1 MSTEDTTTTTTT
13 TTEVETQTTPT
24 VVKIKAEDC
33 PVEVVTVF
41 TNRAE
46 VVRNVKTTFDA
57 PGLFTTPSPSHL
69 LYRTTAKQLTAQQDC
84 TT

>member
-1 MSTEDTTTTTTT
+1 MSSEETTTTTTT
-13 TTEVETQTTPT
+13 TTTPEIETQTTPT

-46 VVRNVKTTFDA
+46 VVRSVKTTFDA
-57 PGLFTTPSPSHL
+57 PGLLTTPPSHFHMK
-69 LYRTTAKQLTAQQDC
+69 RAINKHCNQKP
-84 TT
+84 